1 MIISKAAK
9 ESIKTAPVQVD
20 NTNSPHKE
28 FISTYGEQTAAGE
41 RVNVERSQTLSTFY
55 RAANTIIDDVAMMP
69 FQQFARVDGNISR
82 VEPDTKLYNIPYL
95 MEVSPNQWGWTPF
108 QFKQVKMQWKLFHG
122 NSYVW
127 RPPVFPQQLLILPA
141 DITRP
146 VIEKETGRLWYE
158 VRFSNTEKPEYIPD
172 VEIMH
177 EMINPDASGFI
188 GRGVVRFARETIG
201 RRLGAN
207 KTKSKFYSQGLN
219 PSGILFLENIEI
231 KDDAERDKI
240 RDGFTGKIS
249 GSDGAYSIAVADK
262 RIRDF
267 KPVSLSPK
275 DSEFLASMEYD
286 DREIANFFKMPLHM
300 LNMGKEAYNSNE
312 QKFGE
317 YLQQTL
323 DPHLVAM
330 EQGARI
336 RWLTFEQQGSNYFK
350 FNRSS
355 LLRMNAKDRAETNE
369 ILIRSMQRT
378 PAECREKDDY
388 NAGEE
393 HPELQKFYMTNNY
406 SAIGEKPNAEPNPQR
421 ITPKE

>member
-9 ESIKTAPVQVD
+9 DSIKPAAVPVD
-20 NTNSPHKE
+20 NTNTPRSE
-28 FISTYGEQTAAGE
+28 VISSYGEQTIAGE
-41 RVNVERSQTLSTFY
+41 RVNIERSQSLSTFY
-55 RAANTIIDDVAMMP
+55 RAANTIIDDYAMMP
-69 FQQFARVDGNISR
+69 FQQYVRTNGRINR
-82 VEPDTKLYNIPYL
+82 VEPDPKLYNIPYL

-127 RPPVFPQQLLILPA
+127 RPPIFPQQLLILPA

-158 VRFSNTEKPEYIPD
+158 VRFSISDKPEYIPD
-172 VEIMH
+172 VEVMH
-177 EMINPDASGFI
+177 EMINPDATGFI

-219 PSGILFLENIEI
+219 PSGVLFLENMEV
-231 KDDAERDKI
+231 KDDVERDKI
-240 RDGFTGKIS
+240 RDAFTGKIS

-262 RIRDF
+262 RIKDF

-336 RWLTFEQQGSNYFK
+336 RWLTFEEQGTNYFK

-355 LLRMNAKDRAETNE
+355 LLRMDAKTRAETNE
-369 ILIRSMQRT
+369 IKIRSGVMSPNEAR
-378 PAECREKDDY
+378 AYDDQNPY
-388 NAGEE
+388 DLGDD
-393 HPELQKFYMTNNY
+393 FYMTANY
-406 SAIGEKPNAEPNPQR
+406 TKIGGKPDAPVP
-421 ITPKE
+421 

>member
-9 ESIKTAPVQVD
+9 DSIKPAAVQVD
-20 NTNSPHKE
+20 TSNSPRNE
-28 FISTYGEQTAAGE
+28 VISTYGEQTIAGE
-41 RVNVERSQTLSTFY
+41 RVNIERSQTLSTFY
-55 RAANTIIDDVAMMP
+55 RAANTIIDDYAMMP
-69 FQQFARVDGNISR
+69 FQQYVRANGRITR
-82 VEPDTKLYNIPYL
+82 VEPDPKLYNIPYL

-127 RPPVFPQQLLILPA
+127 RPPIFPQQLLILPA

-158 VRFSNTEKPEYIPD
+158 VRFSSGDKPEYIPD

-177 EMINPDASGFI
+177 EMINPDATGFI

-219 PSGILFLENIEI
+219 PSGVLYLENIEI
-231 KDDAERDKI
+231 KDDAERDKL
-240 RDGFTGKIS
+240 RDSFTGKIN

-262 RIRDF
+262 RIKDF

-336 RWLTFEQQGSNYFK
+336 RWLTFEEQGTNYFK

-355 LLRMNAKDRAETNE
+355 LLRMDAKTRAETNE
-369 ILIRSMQRT
+369 IKIRSGVMSPNEAR
-378 PAECREKDDY
+378 AYDDQNPY
-388 NAGEE
+388 DLGDD
-393 HPELQKFYMTNNY
+393 FYMTANY
-406 SAIGEKPNAEPNPQR
+406 TKIGGKPDAPVP
-421 ITPKE
+421 